1 MAVYNEILV
10 GRYNRWFQKVT
21 GIKGGAPVKQ
31 LGSEI
36 LPVLPILHGIE
47 ERYLYSW
54 FRFRAATTSG
64 PIAAVTSGLRI
75 RNPAGSN
82 VIACIES
89 SRLHAIPA
97 DAAYVATLNRGQ
109 IGVDLDTT
117 AGLAGGSQREDPRG
131 QAASTCI
138 LSINTV
144 ALVTLNNATQIM
156 SQVVAPSGVDDS
168 VRTQNQEILL
178 FPGDSLQWANITA
191 QNAALRVSL
200 CWRERFLEE
209 SERT

>member
-36 LPVLPILHGIE
+36 MPVLPILHGVE

-54 FRFRAATTSG
+54 FRFRAAVTNG
-64 PIAAVTSGLRI
+64 PIAAVTSGLRL

-82 VIACIES
+82 VVAVIES
-89 SRLHAIPA
+89 NKVNAIPA
-97 DAAYVATLNRGQ
+97 DAAYTSTLNRGQ
-109 IGVDLDTT
+109 GNVDLDTT

-131 QAASTCI
+131 QPFSTCI
-138 LSINTV
+138 LSINSI
-144 ALVTLNNATQIM
+144 ALTLLTNATQIL
-156 SQVVAPSGVDDS
+156 SQSVAPSNVNES
-168 VRTQNQEILL
+168 VITQNQEILL

-191 QNAALRVSL
+191 QNSTLRVSL